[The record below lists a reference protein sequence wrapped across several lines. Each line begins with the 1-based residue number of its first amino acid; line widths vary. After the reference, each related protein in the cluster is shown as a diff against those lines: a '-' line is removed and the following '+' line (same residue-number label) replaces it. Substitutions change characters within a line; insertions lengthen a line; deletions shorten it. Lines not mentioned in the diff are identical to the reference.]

1 MHTKYKQVFENTGQY
16 IGLLDTN
23 GTLVEANQ
31 TALEFGGLDRKDVIG
46 KKIWETYWFRH
57 SPDVQRQI
65 RDDVRSAASGEPV
78 RRELEVQ
85 GAERTTIVDNS
96 VRPLFDDRGE
106 VTHVV
111 SEGYCISQLRRKGIR
126 DTPVDPER
134 TRSDLL
140 VSYTRSD
147 GETMNE
153 AILRAF
159 LAVDIDVF
167 EKDDTLHDWIDIDA
181 LNGFD
186 WDSKPPH
193 VIATRLWDYD
203 VWISADKIEIY
214 TGDSGE

>member
-1 MHTKYKQVFENTGQY
+1 MEMTSKYKQVFDNTGQY
-16 IGLLDTN
+16 VGLLDTN
-23 GTLVEANQ
+23 GTLVEANE
-31 TALEFGGLDRKDVIG
+31 TALEFGGLDREDVIG

-57 SPDVQRQI
+57 STDVQRQI
-65 RDDVRSAASGEPV
+65 RDDVRRAASGEPI

-96 VRPLFDDRGE
+96 VRPLFDDRGD

-111 SEGYCISQLRRKGIR
+111 SEGYCISQLRRKGTR
-126 DTPVDPER
+126 EVPFDPER

-159 LAVDIDVF
+159 LAVNIDIF
-167 EKDDTLHDWIDIDA
+167 EKDSTLHELIDIDA
-181 LNGFD
+181 LNGFA

-193 VIATRLWDYD
+193 VITTQLWGYE
-203 VWISADKIEIY
+203 VHISADEIEIY
-214 TGDSGE
+214 TGE